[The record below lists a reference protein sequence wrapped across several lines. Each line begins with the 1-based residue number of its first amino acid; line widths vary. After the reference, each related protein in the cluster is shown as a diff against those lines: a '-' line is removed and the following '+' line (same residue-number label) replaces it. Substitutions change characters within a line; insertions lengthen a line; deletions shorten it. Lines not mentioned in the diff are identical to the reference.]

1 MLRRNLIYTFS
12 GEAVSKTLI
21 FVVFIHLAK
30 ILGPLDYGYFNLALT
45 FYLMGRTISHNSLDM
60 HGVRLL
66 SPLKERVEINRVL
79 SDVNAVRLVFALVI
93 SLLAITAVLVLYR
106 DFRVRWICIGF
117 SICFIASTFLNE
129 WFFNGLQRMFYSALS
144 QVGIWGM
151 FLISVFLLPKKV
163 IYLSLPLVFFSSIML
178 VAVVM
183 NLFILKLV
191 GKFRYNFD
199 FKQMKSLF
207 VDTGYINLVN
217 IFGYL
222 TNTIG
227 VFILSFSDDSS
238 ALGYYSVALQI
249 CSMFILAGSL
259 IYRVTLPHLNRIYQV
274 SESDFSSKVVFI
286 TKYLGFIAVLVVFYL
301 MSYSRIF
308 IARFLGERYLEVIP
322 IIKVLCLIVFF
333 GYFMMGFFQ
342 GLFILGKDKLLMYIY
357 LFQMV
362 VTFVL
367 AVILFKY
374 LGPFGIPVSLVISY
388 SIGFVVFLVS
398 FYKANPFDY
407 SHIIKEIVLGAV
419 SFYVVY
425 ICFFG
430 NIPMVFAVVF
440 PVGYFALCVIFKVV
454 NLLDIKTILR
464 RSVLINQ

>member
-1 MLRRNLIYTFS
+1 VLRRNLIYTFS

-93 SLLAITAVLVLYR
+93 SLLAITAVFVLYR

-117 SICFIASTFLNE
+117 SICFIASTFLSE

-144 QVGIWGM
+144 QVGIWSV

-163 IYLSLPLVFFSSIML
+163 LYLSLPLAFFSSIML

-183 NLFILKLV
+183 NLFILKLA

-199 FKQMKSLF
+199 FRQMKSLF

-222 TNTIG
+222 NTTIG

-274 SESDFSSKVVFI
+274 SENDFSSKVVFI
-286 TKYLGFIAVLVVFYL
+286 TKYLGFVAVLIVFYL
-301 MSYSRIF
+301 ISYSGIF
-308 IARFLGERYLEVIP
+308 IESFLGERYLEVVP
-322 IIKVLCLIVFF
+322 IIRVLCLIIFF
-333 GYFMMGFFQ
+333 AYCIMGFFQ
-342 GLFILGKDKLLMYIY
+342 GLFILGKDKLLMNIH
-357 LFQMV
+357 LFLLILS
-362 VTFVL
+362 FVL
-367 AVILFKY
+367 GVLSFKY
-374 LGPFGIPVSLVISY
+374 FGLLGMTVGLVISY
-388 SIGFVVFLVS
+388 FIGFVVFIVS
-398 FYKANPFDY
+398 FYKLHPFEY
-407 SHIIKEIVLGAV
+407 RHIMKELLLGGLLI
-419 SFYVVY
+419 SSLYGLFD
-425 ICFFG
+425 G
-430 NIPMVFAVVF
+430 DIPIVFAVVF
-440 PVGYFALCVIFKVV
+440 PLGYFVLCVIFKTI
-454 NLLDIKTILR
+454 NLSDIRIIFRK
-464 RSVLINQ
+464 